1 MEFVQISK
9 DLEMHSQNQL
19 QFLDLQF
26 DFKQM
31 FIGFISSSIGFNMIS
46 ISTDLNWILF
56 LFQLILDV
64 IMFRFQLMKWIS
76 IRFSLIGV
84 EKGFLRQHYLM
95 LSIYIPL
102 ISTNFLGPGLFKATL
117 GRMSF
122 NSVEAIGYGP
132 QVTTRNHHWPW
143 A

>member
-1 MEFVQISK
+1 M
-9 DLEMHSQNQL
+9 DSQNQL
-19 QFLDLQF
+19 QLLDLQF

-56 LFQLILDV
+56 RFQLILDV

-95 LSIYIPL
+95 LSINIPPN
-102 ISTNFLGPGLFKATL
+102 IN
-117 GRMSF
+117 
-122 NSVEAIGYGP
+122 
-132 QVTTRNHHWPW
+132 
-143 A
+143 